1 MNANKAIAN
10 ELNQK
15 ILKYVSHKS
24 KVIEERVY
32 WACID
37 KVFEAQQY
45 EEYDMDSS
53 NNIYVS
59 YNLKKEEN
67 IINQPHDSITCQ
79 IISDYRKN
87 LKIRLVTEGFYISFS
102 DDEIKIFFSQPI
114 MDDEFEIDDEDS
126 ETNVNKYKSSFL
138 SNI

>member
-15 ILKYVSHKS
+15 ILKYVTHKS

-126 ETNVNKYKSSFL
+126 ETNINKLRFTS
-138 SNI
+138 

>member
-15 ILKYVSHKS
+15 ILKYVTHKS

>member
-15 ILKYVSHKS
+15 ILKYVTHKS

-87 LKIRLVTEGFYISFS
+87 LKIRLANEGFYIMYN
-102 DDEIKIFFSQPI
+102 DDEIRIFFAQPI
-114 MDDEFEIDDEDS
+114 MENDFEIEDEDS
-126 ETNVNKYKSSFL
+126 ETNINKYI
-138 SNI
+138 N

>member
-15 ILKYVSHKS
+15 ILKYVAHKS

-114 MDDEFEIDDEDS
+114 MDNDFEIDDEDS
-126 ETNVNKYKSSFL
+126 ETNVNKLRFTS
-138 SNI
+138 

>member
-1 MNANKAIAN
+1 MNANKALAN
-10 ELNQK
+10 AINEK

-24 KVIEERVY
+24 KVIEERIY

-45 EEYDMDSS
+45 EDYDMDSS

-59 YNLKKEEN
+59 YNLKKEEH
-67 IINQPHDSITCQ
+67 IINQPHDSISCQ

-87 LKIRLVTEGFYISFS
+87 LKNRLVSEGFYVSYN
-102 DDEIKIFFSQPI
+102 DDEIRLFFSPPI
-114 MDDEFEIDDEDS
+114 IDSDFEIEDEDL
-126 ETNVNKYKSSFL
+126 ETNINKLRFTS
-138 SNI
+138 

>member
-1 MNANKAIAN
+1 MNTNKEIAN
-10 ELNQK
+10 AINDK
-15 ILKYVSHKS
+15 IIKYVTHKS
-24 KVIEERVY
+24 KVIGERVY

-87 LKIRLVTEGFYISFS
+87 LKIRLANEGFYISYS
-102 DDEIKIFFSQPI
+102 DDEIRIFFSQPI
-114 MDDEFEIDDEDS
+114 MDNDFEIEDEDS
-126 ETNVNKYKSSFL
+126 ESNINKYI
-138 SNI
+138 N

>member
-15 ILKYVSHKS
+15 ILKYVTHKS

-87 LKIRLVTEGFYISFS
+87 LKIRLVTEGFYISFT

>member
-1 MNANKAIAN
+1 MNANKAVAN
-10 ELNQK
+10 AINEK

-24 KVIEERVY
+24 KVIEERIY

-45 EEYDMDSS
+45 EDYDMDSS

-59 YNLKKEEN
+59 YNLKKEEH
-67 IINQPHDSITCQ
+67 IINQPHDSISCQ

-87 LKIRLVTEGFYISFS
+87 LKNRLVSEGFYVSYN
-102 DDEIKIFFSQPI
+102 DDEIRLFFSPPI
-114 MDDEFEIDDEDS
+114 IDSDFEIEDEDL
-126 ETNVNKYKSSFL
+126 ETNINKLRFTS
-138 SNI
+138 